1 MAVLNEAAYTAHWA
15 LPSGWKSGFM
25 LNAFSWAKR
34 YNQCA
39 THHPN
44 LKPVIVYLS
53 METTNEETIT
63 RLWNHCFG
71 NASEMKAYEPAEA
84 ARMLENAKIFTPN
97 DPNSPEIMIWY
108 RANRSINTADL
119 NVMLEDLKKQG
130 RECTF
135 LILDY
140 LKRIRP
146 VETSKELR
154 IELSNIT
161 NELKTIA
168 MEQDIP
174 ILTAMQL
181 KIRPL

>member
-1 MAVLNEAAYTAHWA
+1 M
-15 LPSGWKSGFM
+15 
-25 LNAFSWAKR
+25 SWAKR
-34 YNQCA
+34 YN
-39 THHPN
+39 TFLTNDPS

-53 METTNEETIT
+53 MENSNEETIT

-71 NASEMKAYEPAEA
+71 NDSNMKDYEPVKA
-84 ARMLENAKIFTPN
+84 ARMFEEAKIFTPN
-97 DPNSPEIMIWY
+97 DPNAPELLIWY
-108 RANRSINTADL
+108 RSNRSINTADL
-119 NVMLEDLKKQG
+119 NAMLEDLKKEG
-130 RECTF
+130 KECVF

-168 MEQDIP
+168 TEQNIP
-174 ILTAMQL
+174 ILTAQQL
-181 KIRPL
+181 RY

>member
-1 MAVLNEAAYTAHWA
+1 M
-15 LPSGWKSGFM
+15 
-25 LNAFSWAKR
+25 SWAKR
-34 YNQCA
+34 YNKF
-39 THHPN
+39 TTSDPS

-53 METTNEETIT
+53 MENTNEETIK

-71 NASEMKAYEPAEA
+71 NNSEIKDFDKVEA
-84 ARMLENAKIFTPN
+84 ARMFENAKIFTPN
-97 DPNSPEIMIWY
+97 NPDLPQLLIWY

-119 NVMLEDLKKQG
+119 NIMLEDLKKNG
-130 RECTF
+130 KECVF

-154 IELSNIT
+154 IELANIT

-181 KIRPL
+181 NKLGL